1 MYLKKQGPS
10 VPSELPGPY
19 LICNTFLKGINRSL
33 NIVIILLV
41 LTSCGSMKINGIDV
55 SKSHRRAVGKRE
67 TAAGAAAL
75 IVGYAVGMH
84 FKHTG
89 PKK

>member
-1 MYLKKQGPS
+1 MRTKKQGPS

-33 NIVIILLV
+33 NIVIIMLV
-41 LTSCGSMKINGIDV
+41 LASCGSMKINGIDV
-55 SKSHRRAVGKRE
+55 SRSHRKAVGRTE
-67 TAAGAAAL
+67 TRIGAAAL

-84 FKHTG
+84 YKNHKG
-89 PKK
+89 Q